1 MNLIVIWLPQIR
13 ISYYTHNN
21 SLYIYYLE
29 TILYPPMLNLHS
41 IILLDEC
48 ERDSFKEKKRFI
60 CIRVQNYFYALLFN
74 NAGKVK
80 ERRNTVG

>member
-1 MNLIVIWLPQIR
+1 MNLIVIWLLQIR

-48 ERDSFKEKKRFI
+48 ERDSFKEKKRKDLFVFVCKI
-60 CIRVQNYFYALLFN
+60 TSMPYFSIM
-74 NAGKVK
+74 
-80 ERRNTVG
+80 